1 MFNRLVKYFLENRL
15 ITFIFLI
22 TFIVLGVVFMP
33 FSWNSGFLPRDPI
46 SVDVIPDIGENQQII
61 AT

>member
-22 TFIVLGVVFMP
+22 SFVVLGMVYMP
-33 FSWNSGFLPRDPI
+33 FNWKP
-46 SVDVIPDIGENQQII
+46 
-61 AT
+61 

>member
-22 TFIVLGVVFMP
+22 SFVVLGMVYMP
-33 FSWNSGFLPRDPI
+33 FNWKSDLFPRDPI
-46 SVDVIPDIGENQQII
+46 ARLMRFLISGK
-61 AT
+61 TSRL